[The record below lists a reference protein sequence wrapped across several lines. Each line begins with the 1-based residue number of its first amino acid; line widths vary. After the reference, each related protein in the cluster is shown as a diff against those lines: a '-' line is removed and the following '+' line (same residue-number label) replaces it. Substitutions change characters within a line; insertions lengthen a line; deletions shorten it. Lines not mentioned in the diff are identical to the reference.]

1 MCFAYFV
8 VKKIKLSLRI
18 GAIMISALITAAGS
32 STRYGKNKMLE
43 PVQGK
48 PLLIRTL
55 ERFLACGEIEEII
68 VAARGT
74 DKETYEELTRELDI
88 VKVVIGGKQ
97 RIESLLKAL
106 NASSGNILITHD
118 GARPLVNPA
127 LIKELISCVKK
138 TGAAMTAVNP
148 TATVKITDNQ
158 SMMITGTLPRI
169 KTWIAQTPQAYNRK
183 ILKQAMEKAVREKYF
198 VPTDDSEI
206 VANMTS
212 HNIMVVPGDHSNI
225 KVTHRSDI
233 VIANELFEEC
243 LR

>member
-1 MCFAYFV
+1 
-8 VKKIKLSLRI
+8 
-18 GAIMISALITAAGS
+18 MISALITAAGS

-68 VAARGT
+68 VTARDS
-74 DKETYEELTRELDI
+74 DKKTYEKLTRAFDI
-88 VKVVIGGKQ
+88 VKIVTGGKQ
-97 RIESLLKAL
+97 RIESLLNAL
-106 NASSGNILITHD
+106 NAASGDILITHD
-118 GARPLVNPA
+118 GARPLVTPD
-127 LIKELISCVKK
+127 LIKELIAWVKK

-158 SMMITGTLPRI
+158 SMKITGTLPRA
-169 KTWIAQTPQAYNRK
+169 KTWIAQTPQGYNRN
-183 ILKQAMEKAVREKYF
+183 ILKQALEKAVREKYF

-206 VANMTS
+206 VARMTS
-212 HNIMVVPGDHSNI
+212 HDIVVVPGDHSNI

-243 LR
+243 F

>member
-1 MCFAYFV
+1 
-8 VKKIKLSLRI
+8 
-18 GAIMISALITAAGS
+18 MISALITAAGS

-55 ERFLACGEIEEII
+55 ERFLACSEIEEII
-68 VAARGT
+68 VAARGA
-74 DKETYEELTRELDI
+74 DKETYEDLTSELDI
-88 VKVVIGGKQ
+88 VKIVIGGKQ
-97 RIESLLKAL
+97 RIESLLNAL
-106 NASSGNILITHD
+106 NASGGNILITHD
-118 GARPLVNPA
+118 GARPLVKPD
-127 LIKELISCVKK
+127 LIKNLIFCTKK

-148 TATVKITDNQ
+148 TATVKLTDNQ
-158 SMMITGTLPRI
+158 SRMITGTLPRV
-169 KTWIAQTPQAYNRK
+169 KTWIAQTPQGYNRE
-183 ILKQAMEKAVREKYF
+183 ILRQALEKAVREKYF

-212 HNIMVVPGDHSNI
+212 HDIMIVPGDHSNI

-243 LR
+243 

>member
-1 MCFAYFV
+1 
-8 VKKIKLSLRI
+8 
-18 GAIMISALITAAGS
+18 MISALITAAGS
-32 STRYGKNKMLE
+32 SARFGKNKMLE
-43 PVQGK
+43 RVKGK

-55 ERFLACGEIEEII
+55 ERFLACREIDEII
-68 VAARGT
+68 VTARDA
-74 DKETYEELTRELDI
+74 DKDKFEELTRELAI
-88 VKVVIGGKQ
+88 VKIVIGGKQ
-97 RIESLLKAL
+97 RIESVL
-106 NASSGNILITHD
+106 NAINASAGDILITHD
-118 GARPLVNPA
+118 GARPLVKPA

-169 KTWIAQTPQAYNRK
+169 KTWIAQTPQGYNRE
-183 ILKQAMEKAVREKYF
+183 IIKQAMEKAVKEKYF

-206 VANMTS
+206 VAAMTS

-233 VIANELFEEC
+233 VIANELFEDIIDI
-243 LR
+243 

>member
-1 MCFAYFV
+1 
-8 VKKIKLSLRI
+8 
-18 GAIMISALITAAGS
+18 MISALITAAGS

-55 ERFLACGEIEEII
+55 ERFRACGEIEEI
-68 VAARGT
+68 VVTARSS
-74 DKETYEELTRELDI
+74 DKQTYENLTRAFGI
-88 VKVVIGGKQ
+88 VKIVIGGKQ
-97 RIESLLKAL
+97 RIESLLNAL
-106 NASSGNILITHD
+106 NASSGDILITHD
-118 GARPLVNPA
+118 GARPLVTPD
-127 LIKELISCVKK
+127 LIKELIARVKK

-158 SMMITGTLPRI
+158 SLKIAGTLPRA
-169 KTWIAQTPQAYNRK
+169 KTWIAQTPQGYNRN
-183 ILKQAMEKAVREKYF
+183 ILKQALEKAVREKYF

-206 VANMTS
+206 VARMTS
-212 HNIMVVPGDHSNI
+212 HDIMVVPGDHSNI

-243 LR
+243 PL

>member
-1 MCFAYFV
+1 
-8 VKKIKLSLRI
+8 
-18 GAIMISALITAAGS
+18 MISALITAAGS

-43 PVQGK
+43 PIQGK

-68 VAARGT
+68 VAARESDT
-74 DKETYEELTRELDI
+74 ETYEELTSALGI
-88 VKVVIGGKQ
+88 V
-97 RIESLLKAL
+97 
-106 NASSGNILITHD
+106 NILITHD
-118 GARPLVNPA
+118 GARPLVKPD
-127 LIKELISCVKK
+127 LIKELISCAKK

-148 TATVKITDNQ
+148 TATVKLTDNQ
-158 SMMITGTLPRI
+158 SLRISGTLPRA
-169 KTWIAQTPQAYNRK
+169 KTWIAQTPQGYNRN
-183 ILKQAMEKAVREKYF
+183 ILKQAMEMAVREKYF

-212 HNIMVVPGDHSNI
+212 HDIMVIPGDHSNI

-243 LR
+243 FR